1 MSLHLQGNNVSVTTP
16 RYQTVR
22 FYYTPPFPA
31 LLRTMAWAGEVLS
44 RMEAG
49 REGDGSCDSE
59 DGVQESA
66 AARTQSST
74 ATELLQENL
83 CRPAAVVRER

>member
-1 MSLHLQGNNVSVTTP
+1 
-16 RYQTVR
+16 
-22 FYYTPPFPA
+22 
-31 LLRTMAWAGEVLS
+31 
-44 RMEAG
+44 MEAG